1 MKVKPYILY
10 GQSTMEAVHTRL
22 SDCLFSWRR
31 EWGLP
36 EETTLSDVESGAGA
50 EFKRKL
56 ADGSGLFLGVAG
68 NNELWVLFFLAEPVL
83 GCLGAMLLN
92 DRKSGSGYG
101 GVTPSEIQNEL
112 AKCCLGDLAMEIM
125 KQKEHGDLVINRLLP
140 PLNEHSIYKELRPG
154 AGAVNFRISFG
165 NDLEVDACASPAVA
179 VKNDGHVS
187 FESGGEGML
196 HSRQEALGG
205 EKVQAKVVLNDI
217 ELTLDALGSISVGDV
232 ILLDQSIDEPC
243 VVMFERS
250 ELRCK
255 GFLGKKNEKLAVKV
269 DSLMK

>member
-10 GQSTMEAVHTRL
+10 GQSTMDDVHVRL

-36 EETTLSDVESGAGA
+36 EEITLLNVESGAQ
-50 EFKRKL
+50 FKQEL
-56 ADGSGLFLGVAG
+56 ADRPGLFLSAAG
-68 NNELWVLFFLAEPVL
+68 KSELWVLFFLAEPVR
-83 GCLGAMLLN
+83 GCLGSILLN
-92 DRKSGSGYG
+92 DRKIGAGYG

-112 AKCCLGDLAMEIM
+112 AERCLGELAMEIM
-125 KQKEHGDLVINRLLP
+125 KQKEYVDLDINKLSP
-140 PLNEHSIYKELRPG
+140 PVNEHSIYEELRPG

-165 NDLEVDACASPAVA
+165 NDLEIDAYASSAV
-179 VKNDGHVS
+179 VRNDGHVR

-196 HSRQEALGG
+196 HSCKEALGG

-232 ILLDQSIDEPC
+232 ILLDQSVDEPC
-243 VVMFERS
+243 VVKFEHS
-250 ELRCK
+250 ELKCK

>member
-10 GQSTMEAVHTRL
+10 GQSTMDAVHARL

-36 EETTLSDVESGAGA
+36 EETALLDVESGV
-50 EFKRKL
+50 EFKREL

-68 NNELWVLFFLAEPVL
+68 KQELWVLFFLAEPVL

-92 DRKSGSGYG
+92 DRKIGSGY
-101 GVTPSEIQNEL
+101 GVTPSEIQDEL
-112 AKCCLGDLAMEIM
+112 AKCCLGELAMEIM
-125 KQKEHGDLVINRLLP
+125 KQKEYGDPVINRLPP

-154 AGAVNFRISFG
+154 AGVVNFRISFG
-165 NDLEVDACASPAVA
+165 NDLEIDACASPAV

-187 FESGGEGML
+187 FEPVGEGML
-196 HSRQEALGG
+196 YSCQEALGG

-243 VVMFERS
+243 VVKFERS